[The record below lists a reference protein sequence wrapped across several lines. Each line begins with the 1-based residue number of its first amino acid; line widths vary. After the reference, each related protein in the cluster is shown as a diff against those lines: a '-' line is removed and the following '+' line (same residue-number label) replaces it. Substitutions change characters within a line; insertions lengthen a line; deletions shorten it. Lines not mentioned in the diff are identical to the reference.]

1 MQETKKRCVLLA
13 LRLLIG
19 GIFFYAGLEK
29 ILAPFDF
36 SMAIYNYKL
45 FPDPLI
51 GFMAATIPWIEIIAG
66 LFLLFGFNTKGAAAL
81 ISFLLLI
88 FISLIIISAIRG
100 LDIDCGC
107 FGSLERKVGLLAI
120 LEDTTLFL
128 ISMSV
133 LLFEKKVL
141 NFQELIYKIL
151 PRRIEE

>member
-1 MQETKKRCVLLA
+1 MQETKRYIFLA

-29 ILAPFDF
+29 ILDPFAF
-36 SMAIYNYKL
+36 SMAIYNYRL
-45 FPDPLI
+45 FPDLLL
-51 GFMAATIPWIEIIAG
+51 GGMAATIPWIEAMAV
-66 LFLLFGFNTKGAAAL
+66 LCLLSGFNTKGAAAL

-88 FISLIIISAIRG
+88 FISLIIVSAIRG

-120 LEDTTLFL
+120 LEDTSLL
-128 ISMSV
+128 AISMSV

>member
-1 MQETKKRCVLLA
+1 MQETKRYIFLA

-29 ILAPFDF
+29 MCEPFNF

-45 FPDPLI
+45 LPDPLI
-51 GFMAATIPWIEIIAG
+51 GVVAATLPSIEIVAA

-81 ISFLLLI
+81 ISFLLFI
-88 FISLIIISAIRG
+88 FIALIIISAIRG

-120 LEDTTLFL
+120 LEDTSLFVVSL
-128 ISMSV
+128 CV
-133 LLFEKKVL
+133 LLFEKNAL

>member
-1 MQETKKRCVLLA
+1 MQGTKRYIFLA

-36 SMAIYNYKL
+36 SVAIYNYKL
-45 FPDPLI
+45 FPDALI
-51 GFMAATIPWIEIIAG
+51 GFMAATIPWIETTAG
-66 LFLLFGFNTKGAAAL
+66 LCLLAGFNTKGAAAL
-81 ISFLLLI
+81 TSSLLLI
-88 FISLIIISAIRG
+88 FIGLIIISAIRG

-133 LLFEKKVL
+133 LLFERDEFS
-141 NFQELIYKIL
+141 FQKLIYKML

>member
-1 MQETKKRCVLLA
+1 MQETKRYIFWA
-13 LRLLIG
+13 FRLLIG

-29 ILAPFDF
+29 MFEPFNF

-45 FPDPLI
+45 LPDPLI
-51 GFMAATIPWIEIIAG
+51 GVVAATLPSIEIVAA

-88 FISLIIISAIRG
+88 FISLILVSAIRG

-120 LEDTTLFL
+120 LEDTSLL
-128 ISMSV
+128 AISMSV
-133 LLFEKKVL
+133 LLFEKNVL

>member
-1 MQETKKRCVLLA
+1 MQETKRYIFLA

-29 ILAPFDF
+29 MFEPFNF
-36 SMAIYNYKL
+36 SMAIYYYKL
-45 FPDPLI
+45 LPDPLI
-51 GFMAATIPWIEIIAG
+51 GVVAATLPSIEIVAA

-81 ISFLLLI
+81 ISLLLLI
-88 FISLIIISAIRG
+88 FISLIIVTAIRG

-120 LEDTTLFL
+120 LEDTSLL
-128 ISMSV
+128 AISMSV

>member
-1 MQETKKRCVLLA
+1 MQETTRYIFLA

-36 SMAIYNYKL
+36 SVAIYNYRL
-45 FPDPLI
+45 FPGHLL
-51 GFMAATIPWIEIIAG
+51 GVMAATVPWIETTAG
-66 LFLLFGFNTKGAAAL
+66 LCLLAGFNTKGAAAL
-81 ISFLLLI
+81 TSFLLLI
-88 FISLIIISAIRG
+88 FIGLIIISAIRG

-107 FGSLERKVGLLAI
+107 FGSLERKVGWLAI
-120 LEDTTLFL
+120 LEDTSLFV

-133 LLFEKKVL
+133 LLFEKNAL
-141 NFQELIYKIL
+141 NLQELINKML

>member
-1 MQETKKRCVLLA
+1 MQETKRYIFLA

-29 ILAPFDF
+29 MFEPFNF

-45 FPDPLI
+45 LPDPLI
-51 GFMAATIPWIEIIAG
+51 GVVAATLPSIEIVAA

-81 ISFLLLI
+81 ISLLLLI
-88 FISLIIISAIRG
+88 FISLIIVSAIRG

-120 LEDTTLFL
+120 LEDTSLL
-128 ISMSV
+128 AISMSV

>member
-1 MQETKKRCVLLA
+1 MQETKRYILLA

-45 FPDPLI
+45 LPDPLI
-51 GFMAATIPWIEIIAG
+51 GVVAATLPSIEIVAA

-81 ISFLLLI
+81 ISFLLFI
-88 FISLIIISAIRG
+88 FIALIIISAIRG

-120 LEDTTLFL
+120 LEDTSLFVVSL
-128 ISMSV
+128 CV
-133 LLFEKKVL
+133 LLFEKNAL

>member
-1 MQETKKRCVLLA
+1 MQETKRYIFWA

-29 ILAPFDF
+29 MFEPFNF
-36 SMAIYNYKL
+36 LMAIYNYKL
-45 FPDPLI
+45 LPDPLI
-51 GFMAATIPWIEIIAG
+51 GVVAATLPSIEIVAA

-88 FISLIIISAIRG
+88 FISLIIVSAIRG

-151 PRRIEE
+151 PRRIKE

>member
-1 MQETKKRCVLLA
+1 MQETKRYIFLA

-29 ILAPFDF
+29 MFEPFNF

-45 FPDPLI
+45 LPDPLI
-51 GFMAATIPWIEIIAG
+51 GVVAATLPSIEIVAA

-81 ISFLLLI
+81 ISFLLFI
-88 FISLIIISAIRG
+88 FIALIIISAIRG

-120 LEDTTLFL
+120 LEDTSLL
-128 ISMSV
+128 AISMSV